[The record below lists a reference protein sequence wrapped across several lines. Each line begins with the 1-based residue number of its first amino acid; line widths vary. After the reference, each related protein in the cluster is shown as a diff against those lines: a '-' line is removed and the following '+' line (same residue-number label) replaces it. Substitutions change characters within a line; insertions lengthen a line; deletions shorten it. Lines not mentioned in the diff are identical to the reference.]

1 MDVIAVVFKM
11 DVFKMDY
18 CFKKKKEKLM
28 LFRPLYVRH
37 DTIATPKTRTFVKRF
52 QNQMAYEAGN
62 KIQIEMIPQYA
73 QHA

>member
-1 MDVIAVVFKM
+1 
-11 DVFKMDY
+11 
-18 CFKKKKEKLM
+18 M